1 MSEKLHEILDKEG
14 TKYTE
19 GGLKTII
26 DLADGGMR
34 DALSILDQVL
44 AFSNNVLHEED
55 VLAMYGLASIDEKVE
70 LLLAIKEGNVSEV
83 VKKSEAYLAGGIDI
97 RRLVLEL
104 ISLLKDLLIY
114 EKTNDLNLMEKL
126 DKENADFLAKNLS
139 PADCNSMIS
148 SLIEA
153 QNNFKNVSDIRSLF
167 ELTLLRMASADSP
180 APAPKAVK
188 KPTPAPGPK
197 AEEPKAVESE
207 PEPEPE
213 PAPAEP
219 VVEESSPLFDFIN
232 ENKYSPA
239 PKKTAEVPDWLV
251 SKEEP
256 EEPAPA
262 PAPKAEE
269 PAKEDK
275 IIRSTSIDTSK
286 ISHYE
291 ISTSGTN
298 FALTDEQIFQIS
310 VLADKQERL
319 SLKDKW
325 ALLEELKMDPKFG
338 KVASLLS
345 NATPFCLCKDALILA
360 YQHKN
365 QAEKANL
372 VNNQAALSDL
382 VEAMLGRRV
391 FVYALDPDRRLAV
404 RTYYYEKVQMGQIP
418 NKKDIVLNL
427 PVIK

>member
-1 MSEKLHEILDKEG
+1 MTEEEREMSSDSMPEESAEDAVKETSDISDHKRNKNKENKDKE
-14 TKYTE
+14 KDKKIARLE
-19 GGLKTII
+19 GE
-26 DLADGGMR
+26 LAECQKEIKKR
-34 DALSILDQVL
+34 D
-44 AFSNNVLHEED
+44 
-55 VLAMYGLASIDEKVE
+55 
-70 LLLAIKEGNVSEV
+70 EV
-83 VKKSEAYLAGGIDI
+83 
-97 RRLVLEL
+97 
-104 ISLLKDLLIY
+104 
-114 EKTNDLNLMEKL
+114 
-126 DKENADFLAKNLS
+126 
-139 PADCNSMIS
+139 
-148 SLIEA
+148 LIEA

-188 KPTPAPGPK
+188 KPTPAPAPAPK
-197 AEEPKAVESE
+197 VEEPKAVESE

-291 ISTSGTN
+291 ISTTGTN
-298 FALTDEQIFQIS
+298 FVLSDEQIFNIS

-319 SLKDKW
+319 SLISTRTKRRKPTSSTTKPPCPIW
-325 ALLEELKMDPKFG
+325 LKP
-338 KVASLLS
+338 
-345 NATPFCLCKDALILA
+345 CLDVGCSFMPLI
-360 YQHKN
+360 QT
-365 QAEKANL
+365 
-372 VNNQAALSDL
+372 AALPS
-382 VEAMLGRRV
+382 APTTMRRSRWGRSQTRKT
-391 FVYALDPDRRLAV
+391 LS
-404 RTYYYEKVQMGQIP
+404 
-418 NKKDIVLNL
+418 
-427 PVIK
+427 